1 MMAYRYRPEDWLKPV
16 REWSEDQLVHGWIR
30 RLNDL
35 MLEVSEAITALEMHG
50 PYSPRFRERVEHVL
64 SHCEEI
70 RRLLEQTRPAETE
83 IEHE

>member
-1 MMAYRYRPEDWLKPV
+1 MMAYRYRPEDWLKP
-16 REWSEDQLVHGWIR
+16 
-30 RLNDL
+30 
-35 MLEVSEAITALEMHG
+35 
-50 PYSPRFRERVEHVL
+50 ERVEHVL